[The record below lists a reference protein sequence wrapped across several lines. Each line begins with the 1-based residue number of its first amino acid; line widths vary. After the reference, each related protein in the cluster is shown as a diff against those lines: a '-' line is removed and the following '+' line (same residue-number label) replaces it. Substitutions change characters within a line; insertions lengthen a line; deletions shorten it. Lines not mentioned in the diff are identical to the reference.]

1 MSAERHE
8 IKSNAADERS
18 VAMMIKIKHAIS
30 VARAIFDIK
39 NNQFTITRNCAI
51 GHGKV
56 NNSHFD
62 DVFFFSCIKSVSV

>member
-30 VARAIFDIK
+30 VARAILDIK

-56 NNSHFD
+56 D
-62 DVFFFSCIKSVSV
+62 ITVILMMFFSSPV